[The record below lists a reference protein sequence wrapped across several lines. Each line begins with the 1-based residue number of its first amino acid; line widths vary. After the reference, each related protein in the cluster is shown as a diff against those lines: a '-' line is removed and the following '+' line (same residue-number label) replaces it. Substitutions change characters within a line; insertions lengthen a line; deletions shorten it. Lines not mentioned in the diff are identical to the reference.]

1 MTTKGKLV
9 LFRHGETPYSV
20 NHWLTGRR
28 DVPLTVPTGEDQ
40 ARNCGRKL
48 AGIRFDKVYSS
59 PLMRSFNTASF
70 ALEYSGSNEHLRL
83 ANGKW
88 DIEKR
93 DEIIEGNSGDFSGH
107 ASSEPMVMN
116 YPHGFDIPLPN
127 GESDRQ
133 IVDRVREFY
142 EKELLPRMERG
153 ETVMVAAHAGIV
165 AAFEV
170 VAGIRPNPAPQD
182 MWSRRGNIPTAT
194 PMVYDY
200 EDGRLMNHY
209 QL

>member
-1 MTTKGKLV
+1 MAAKGKLV
-9 LFRHGETPYSV
+9 LFRHGETPYSIH
-20 NHWLTGRR
+20 HWLTGWR
-28 DVPLTVPTGEDQ
+28 DVPLTPHGEDQ
-40 ARNCGRKL
+40 ARECGRKL
-48 AGIRFDKVYSS
+48 AGIRFDKVFSS
-59 PLMRSFNTASF
+59 ILSRAFNTAAL
-70 ALEYSGSNEHLRL
+70 ALEHSGCNNHLRR
-83 ANGKW
+83 ADGSW
-88 DIEKR
+88 EIEQR
-93 DEIIEGNSGDFSGH
+93 QEIIEGNSGDFSGH
-107 ASSEPMVMN
+107 ASSEPMIMN

-170 VAGIRPNPAPQD
+170 VAGTRPSPAPAD
-182 MWSRRGNIPTAT
+182 MWSKRGNIPTAT
-194 PMVYDY
+194 PMVYEYDG
-200 EDGRLMNHY
+200 GRLTNHY